1 MNPQDFRFLDRL
13 RVRWAEVDMQRIVFN
28 GHYLMYL
35 DTAVGGYWRSLA
47 MPYHETM
54 AMLGGDLYVRK
65 ATLEYLGSAHYD
77 ERLQVGIRCERI
89 GNSSMR
95 FIGCV
100 FRDRTPLVTGE
111 LVYVFADP
119 ATQTSRPVPPLL
131 RSVLE
136 AFEAREP
143 MFSMA
148 VGTWDELAGMAQPIR
163 HGVFVQEQGMAAAV
177 QADGNDGRALHA
189 VASNRF
195 GMAVGAGR
203 ALIEERHDERDGR
216 GGRIGRIGLIGR
228 MAVVAGVRGAG
239 VGAALL
245 SGLIQACRD
254 RGASQI
260 VLHAPRD
267 AVAFYARQGF
277 EPRGPIL
284 EEAGIEHQEM
294 VLG

>member
-1 MNPQDFRFLDRL
+1 MSPKDFRFLDPL

-54 AMLGGDLYVRK
+54 EMLEGDLYVRK
-65 ATLEYLGSAHYD
+65 ATLEYLASARYD

-95 FIGCV
+95 FTGCV
-100 FRDRTPLVTGE
+100 FRGAQPLVTSE

-119 ATQTSRPVPPLL
+119 TTQTSRPVPPLL

-143 MFSMA
+143 MVSVA
-148 VGTWDELAGMAQPIR
+148 TGTWAELADKAHPLR
-163 HGVFVQEQGMAAAV
+163 RAVFVEEQGIAPEIE
-177 QADGNDGRALHA
+177 ADTRDAEALHA
-189 VASNRF
+189 VATNRF
-195 GMAVGAGR
+195 GMPVGTGR
-203 ALIEERHDERDGR
+203 ALLDGQ
-216 GGRIGRIGLIGR
+216 GGARIGR
-228 MAVVAGVRGAG
+228 MAVLASVRGAG
-239 VGAALL
+239 VGAAVLAAL
-245 SGLIQACRD
+245 VEGCQR
-254 RGASQI
+254 RGAGDI
-260 VLHAPRD
+260 LLHAQSD
-267 AVAFYARQGF
+267 AVRFYSQHGF
-277 EPRGPIL
+277 VCRGQPF

>member
-1 MNPQDFRFLDRL
+1 MKPKDFRFLDPL

-54 AMLGGDLYVRK
+54 EMLGGDLYVRK
-65 ATLEYLGSAHYD
+65 ATLEYLASAHYD

-89 GNSSMR
+89 GNSSMG
-95 FIGCV
+95 FVGCV
-100 FRDRTPLVTGE
+100 FRGQTPLVTSE

-131 RSVLE
+131 RLVLD

-143 MFSMA
+143 MVSVA
-148 VGTWDELAGMAQPIR
+148 LGTWDQLAATAHPIR
-163 HGVFVQEQGMAAAV
+163 KAVFVQEQGIAPEVEADAADAH
-177 QADGNDGRALHA
+177 ALHA
-189 VASNRF
+189 VATNRF

-203 ALIEERHDERDGR
+203 AVFADGGSAR
-216 GGRIGRIGLIGR
+216 IGR
-228 MAVVAGVRGAG
+228 MAVLASVRGAG
-239 VGAALL
+239 AGAALL
-245 SGLIQACRD
+245 SALVAGCRA
-254 RGASQI
+254 RGA
-260 VLHAPRD
+260 VEVMLHAQGD
-267 AVAFYARQGF
+267 AVEFYRRHGF
-277 EPRGPIL
+277 EPRGPAF

-294 VLG
+294 VLR

>member
-1 MNPQDFRFLDRL
+1 MSPKDFRFLDPL

-54 AMLGGDLYVRK
+54 EMLGGDLYVRK
-65 ATLEYLGSAHYD
+65 ATLEYLASAHYD

-100 FRDRTPLVTGE
+100 FRGAQPLVTSE

-119 ATQTSRPVPPLL
+119 STQTSRPVPPIL

-136 AFEAREP
+136 AFEARE
-143 MFSMA
+143 SMSSITT
-148 VGTWDELAGMAQPIR
+148 GTWADLADSAHPLR
-163 HGVFVQEQGMAAAV
+163 RAVFVEEQGIAPDIEADAADA
-177 QADGNDGRALHA
+177 QALHA
-189 VASNRF
+189 VATNRF
-195 GMAVGAGR
+195 GMPVGTGR
-203 ALIEERHDERDGR
+203 AVLDGQ
-216 GGRIGRIGLIGR
+216 GGARIGR
-228 MAVVAGVRGAG
+228 MAVLASVRGAG
-239 VGAALL
+239 VGAATL
-245 SGLIQACRD
+245 SALVEGCQL
-254 RGASQI
+254 RGASNI
-260 VLHAPRD
+260 LLHAQRD
-267 AVAFYARQGF
+267 AVPFYSRHGF
-277 EPRGPIL
+277 VPRGQPF

-294 VLG
+294 VLR

>member
-1 MNPQDFRFLDRL
+1 MSPKDFRFLDPL

-54 AMLGGDLYVRK
+54 EMLEGDLYVRK
-65 ATLEYLGSAHYD
+65 ATLEYLASARYD

-95 FIGCV
+95 FTGCV
-100 FRDRTPLVTGE
+100 FRGAQPLVTSE

-119 ATQTSRPVPPLL
+119 TTQTSRPVPPLL

-143 MFSMA
+143 MVSVA
-148 VGTWDELAGMAQPIR
+148 TGTWAELADKAHPLRQA
-163 HGVFVQEQGMAAAV
+163 VFVEEQGIAPEIE
-177 QADGNDGRALHA
+177 ADTRDAEALHA
-189 VASNRF
+189 VATNRF
-195 GMAVGAGR
+195 GMPVGTGR
-203 ALIEERHDERDGR
+203 AVLDGQ
-216 GGRIGRIGLIGR
+216 GGARIGR
-228 MAVVAGVRGAG
+228 MAVLASVRGAG
-239 VGAALL
+239 VGAAVLAAL
-245 SGLIQACRD
+245 VEGCQR
-254 RGASQI
+254 RGAGDI
-260 VLHAPRD
+260 LLHAQSA
-267 AVAFYARQGF
+267 AVRFYSQHGF
-277 EPRGPIL
+277 VCRGQPF

>member
-119 ATQTSRPVPPLL
+119 ATQTSRSVPPLL

-143 MFSMA
+143 MCSMA
-148 VGTWDELAGMAQPIR
+148 VGTWDELAATAQPIR
-163 HGVFVQEQGMAAAV
+163 HGVFVQEQGMAADV
-177 QADGNDGRALHA
+177 HADGNDGRALHA

-195 GMAVGAGR
+195 GKAVGTGR

-216 GGRIGRIGLIGR
+216 GGRIGLIGR
-228 MAVVAGVRGAG
+228 MAVVADVRGAG

-254 RGASQI
+254 RGVSQI

>member
-1 MNPQDFRFLDRL
+1 MSPKDFRFLDPL

-35 DTAVGGYWRSLA
+35 DTAVGGYWRNLA

-54 AMLGGDLYVRK
+54 EMLGGDLYVRK
-65 ATLEYLGSAHYD
+65 ATLEYLASAHYD

-100 FRDRTPLVTGE
+100 FRGAQPLVTSE

-119 ATQTSRPVPPLL
+119 STQTSRPVPPML

-143 MFSMA
+143 MVSVA
-148 VGTWDELAGMAQPIR
+148 TGTWADLANTAHPLR
-163 HGVFVQEQGMAAAV
+163 RTVFVEEQGIDPEIEADAADA
-177 QADGNDGRALHA
+177 QALHA
-189 VASNRF
+189 VATNRF
-195 GMAVGAGR
+195 GMPVGTGR
-203 ALIEERHDERDGR
+203 AVLDGQ
-216 GGRIGRIGLIGR
+216 GGARIGR
-228 MAVVAGVRGAG
+228 MAVLASVRGAG
-239 VGAALL
+239 VGAVTLSALVE
-245 SGLIQACRD
+245 GCQR
-254 RGASQI
+254 RGANDI
-260 VLHAPRD
+260 LLHAQRD
-267 AVAFYARQGF
+267 AVQFYSRHGF
-277 EPRGPIL
+277 VPRGQPF

-294 VLG
+294 LLR

>member
-1 MNPQDFRFLDRL
+1 MEDMSPKDFRFLDPL

-54 AMLGGDLYVRK
+54 EMLEGDLYVRK
-65 ATLEYLGSAHYD
+65 ATLEYLASARYD

-95 FIGCV
+95 FTGCV
-100 FRDRTPLVTGE
+100 FRGAQPLVTSE

-119 ATQTSRPVPPLL
+119 TTQTSRPVPPLL

-143 MFSMA
+143 MVSVA
-148 VGTWDELAGMAQPIR
+148 TGTWAELADKAHPLRQA
-163 HGVFVQEQGMAAAV
+163 VFVEEQGIAPEIE
-177 QADGNDGRALHA
+177 ADTRDAEALHA
-189 VASNRF
+189 VATNRF
-195 GMAVGAGR
+195 GMPVGTGR
-203 ALIEERHDERDGR
+203 AVLDGQ
-216 GGRIGRIGLIGR
+216 GGARIGR
-228 MAVVAGVRGAG
+228 MAVLASVRGAG
-239 VGAALL
+239 VGAAVLAAL
-245 SGLIQACRD
+245 VEGCQR
-254 RGASQI
+254 RGAGDI
-260 VLHAPRD
+260 LLHAQSA
-267 AVAFYARQGF
+267 AVRFYSQHGF
-277 EPRGPIL
+277 VCRGQPF

>member
-1 MNPQDFRFLDRL
+1 MSPKDFRFLDPL

-54 AMLGGDLYVRK
+54 EMLEGDLYVRK
-65 ATLEYLGSAHYD
+65 ATLEYLASARYD
-77 ERLQVGIRCERI
+77 ERLLVGIRCERI

-95 FIGCV
+95 FTGCV
-100 FRDRTPLVTGE
+100 FRGAQPLVTSE

-119 ATQTSRPVPPLL
+119 TTQTSRPVPPLL

-143 MFSMA
+143 MVSVA
-148 VGTWDELAGMAQPIR
+148 TGTWAELADKAHPLR
-163 HGVFVQEQGMAAAV
+163 RAVFVEEQGIAPEIE
-177 QADGNDGRALHA
+177 ADTRDAEALHA
-189 VASNRF
+189 VATNRF
-195 GMAVGAGR
+195 GMPVGTGR
-203 ALIEERHDERDGR
+203 AVLDGQ
-216 GGRIGRIGLIGR
+216 GGARIGR
-228 MAVVAGVRGAG
+228 MAVLASVRGAG
-239 VGAALL
+239 VGAAVLAAL
-245 SGLIQACRD
+245 VEGCQR
-254 RGASQI
+254 RGAGDI
-260 VLHAPRD
+260 LLHAQID
-267 AVAFYARQGF
+267 AVRFYSQHGF
-277 EPRGPIL
+277 VCRGQPF

>member
-1 MNPQDFRFLDRL
+1 MSPKDFRFLDPL

-54 AMLGGDLYVRK
+54 EMLGGDLYVRK
-65 ATLEYLGSAHYD
+65 ATLEYLASAHYD

-100 FRDRTPLVTGE
+100 FRGAQPLVTGE

-119 ATQTSRPVPPLL
+119 STQTSRPVPPTL

-143 MFSMA
+143 MVSVA
-148 VGTWDELAGMAQPIR
+148 TGTWADLANTAHPLR
-163 HGVFVQEQGMAAAV
+163 RAVFVEEQGIAPEIEADAADA
-177 QADGNDGRALHA
+177 QALHA
-189 VASNRF
+189 VATNRF
-195 GMAVGAGR
+195 GMPVGTGR
-203 ALIEERHDERDGR
+203 AVLDGQ
-216 GGRIGRIGLIGR
+216 GGARIGR
-228 MAVVAGVRGAG
+228 MAVLASVRGAG
-239 VGAALL
+239 VGAATL
-245 SGLIQACRD
+245 SALVEGCQR
-254 RGASQI
+254 RGASNI
-260 VLHAPRD
+260 LLHAQRD
-267 AVAFYARQGF
+267 AVQFYSRHGF
-277 EPRGPIL
+277 VAKGQPF

-294 VLG
+294 VLR

>member
-1 MNPQDFRFLDRL
+1 MSPKDFRFLDPL

-54 AMLGGDLYVRK
+54 EMLEGDLYVRK
-65 ATLEYLGSAHYD
+65 ATLEYLASARYD

-89 GNSSMR
+89 GNSSMH
-95 FIGCV
+95 FTGCV
-100 FRDRTPLVTGE
+100 FRGAQHLVTSE

-143 MFSMA
+143 MMSVA
-148 VGTWDELAGMAQPIR
+148 TGTWAALADKAHPLR
-163 HGVFVQEQGMAAAV
+163 RAVFVEEQGIAPEIE
-177 QADGNDGRALHA
+177 ADNRDADALHA
-189 VASNRF
+189 VATNRF
-195 GMAVGAGR
+195 GMPVGTGR
-203 ALIEERHDERDGR
+203 AVLDGQ
-216 GGRIGRIGLIGR
+216 GGARIGR
-228 MAVVAGVRGAG
+228 MAVLASVRGAG
-239 VGAALL
+239 VGAAVL
-245 SGLIQACRD
+245 SALVEGCRQ
-254 RGASQI
+254 RGSGDI
-260 VLHAPRD
+260 LLHAQSD
-267 AVAFYARQGF
+267 AVRFYSQHGF
-277 EPRGPIL
+277 MCRGEPF

>member
-1 MNPQDFRFLDRL
+1 MEEMSPKDFRFLDPL

-54 AMLGGDLYVRK
+54 EMLEGDLYVRK
-65 ATLEYLGSAHYD
+65 ATLEYLASARYD
-77 ERLQVGIRCERI
+77 ERLLVGIRCERI

-95 FIGCV
+95 FTGCV
-100 FRDRTPLVTGE
+100 FRGAQPLVTSE

-119 ATQTSRPVPPLL
+119 TTQTSRPVPPLL

-143 MFSMA
+143 MVSVA
-148 VGTWDELAGMAQPIR
+148 TGTWAALADKAHPLR
-163 HGVFVQEQGMAAAV
+163 RAVFVEEQGIAPEIE
-177 QADGNDGRALHA
+177 ADTRDAEALHA
-189 VASNRF
+189 VATNRF
-195 GMAVGAGR
+195 GMPVGTGR
-203 ALIEERHDERDGR
+203 AVLDGQ
-216 GGRIGRIGLIGR
+216 GGARIGR
-228 MAVVAGVRGAG
+228 MAVLASVRGAG
-239 VGAALL
+239 VGAAVLAAL
-245 SGLIQACRD
+245 VEGCQR
-254 RGASQI
+254 RGAGDI
-260 VLHAPRD
+260 LLHAQSD
-267 AVAFYARQGF
+267 AVRFYSQHGF
-277 EPRGPIL
+277 VCRGQPF

>member
-1 MNPQDFRFLDRL
+1 MSPKDFRFLDRL

-28 GHYLMYL
+28 GHYLLYL

-54 AMLGGDLYVRK
+54 EMLGGDLYVRK
-65 ATLEYLGSAHYD
+65 ATLEYLASAHYD

-100 FRDRTPLVTGE
+100 FRGQTPLVTSE

-119 ATQTSRPVPPLL
+119 ETQTSRPVPPLL

-143 MFSMA
+143 MVTVNLGS
-148 VGTWDELAGMAQPIR
+148 WDQVAATARPLRQA
-163 HGVFVQEQGMAAAV
+163 VFVQEQGISADIEADAADA
-177 QADGNDGRALHA
+177 QALHA
-189 VASNRF
+189 VATNRF
-195 GMAVGAGR
+195 GMAVGTGR
-203 ALIEERHDERDGR
+203 AVFAQDGSAR
-216 GGRIGRIGLIGR
+216 IGR
-228 MAVVAGVRGAG
+228 MAVLASVRGAG

-245 SGLIQACRD
+245 AALVGGCQARD
-254 RGASQI
+254 ARE
-260 VLHAPRD
+260 VMLHAQAD
-267 AVAFYARQGF
+267 AVEFYRRHGF
-277 EPRGPIL
+277 QPRGPSFQ
-284 EEAGIEHQEM
+284 EAGIDHQEM
-294 VLG
+294 LLRP

>member
-1 MNPQDFRFLDRL
+1 MSPKDFRFLDPL

-54 AMLGGDLYVRK
+54 EMLEGDLYVRK
-65 ATLEYLGSAHYD
+65 ATLEYLASARYD
-77 ERLQVGIRCERI
+77 ERLLVGIRCERI

-95 FIGCV
+95 FTGCV
-100 FRDRTPLVTGE
+100 FRGAQPLVTSE

-119 ATQTSRPVPPLL
+119 TTQTSRPVPPLL

-143 MFSMA
+143 MVSVA
-148 VGTWDELAGMAQPIR
+148 TGTWAELADKAHPLR
-163 HGVFVQEQGMAAAV
+163 RAVFVEEQGIAPEIE
-177 QADGNDGRALHA
+177 ADTRDAEALHA
-189 VASNRF
+189 VATNRF
-195 GMAVGAGR
+195 GMPVGTGR
-203 ALIEERHDERDGR
+203 AVLDGQ
-216 GGRIGRIGLIGR
+216 GGARIGR
-228 MAVVAGVRGAG
+228 MAVLASVRGAG
-239 VGAALL
+239 VGAAVLAAL
-245 SGLIQACRD
+245 VEGCQR
-254 RGASQI
+254 RGAGDI
-260 VLHAPRD
+260 LLHAQSD
-267 AVAFYARQGF
+267 AVRFYSQHGF
-277 EPRGPIL
+277 MCRGESF